1 MLQGEEVAGRLRM
14 AEAHLAE
21 LRAQAAGATRLDESE
36 RLLQAAHA
44 AEKAELDKLGDL
56 EKVFH
61 TYLDELLPR
70 VLAATTCDALE
81 DALLDIRMEFRE
93 LVWHLWY
100 PKSFR
105 NQLLGDDS
113 HPPSIDA
120 KLRP

>member
-1 MLQGEEVAGRLRM
+1 MSESLLTPAGVI
-14 AEAHLAE
+14 E
-21 LRAQAAGATRLDESE
+21 LEKLLMQCERVRQFDDPGHRESAAIAD
-36 RLLQAAHA
+36 A
-44 AEKAELDKLGDL
+44 LGDL

-81 DALLDIRMEFRE
+81 DALLDIRMEFQE

-113 HPPSIDA
+113 HPPSIDT